1 MGTEVKPK
9 LGLGKMLMF
18 NRCIETKIKDISVG
32 ATSFVTGTIIGSG
45 IFITA
50 NFMLK
55 DVGSWGLSLTVWLVS
70 GLLAMCG
77 ALCFAE
83 LATIL
88 PRQGGTYIFIKEG
101 LGDFPAFLYITTR
114 VLLTNPCACAVQ
126 SLATAKYLLG
136 WLLSSEI
143 NLIEP
148 YLQHL

>member
-1 MGTEVKPK
+1 
-9 LGLGKMLMF
+9 MLIF
-18 NRCIETKIKDISVG
+18 ISFVTKTNNVSVG

-55 DVGSWGLSLTVWLVS
+55 DVGSWGLSLLVWFIS
-70 GLLAMCG
+70 GLLAMSG
-77 ALCFAE
+77 ALCWAE

-114 VLLTNPCACAVQ
+114 CPCLLVL
-126 SLATAKYLLG
+126 
-136 WLLSSEI
+136 
-143 NLIEP
+143 
-148 YLQHL
+148 

>member
-1 MGTEVKPK
+1 M
-9 LGLGKMLMF
+9 
-18 NRCIETKIKDISVG
+18 
-32 ATSFVTGTIIGSG
+32 TGTIIGSG

-88 PRQGGTYIFIKEG
+88 PRQGGTYIFIKEA
-101 LGDFPAFLYITTR
+101 LGSFPAFLYITTR
-114 VLLTNPCACAVQ
+114 SQC
-126 SLATAKYLLG
+126 
-136 WLLSSEI
+136 
-143 NLIEP
+143 
-148 YLQHL
+148 